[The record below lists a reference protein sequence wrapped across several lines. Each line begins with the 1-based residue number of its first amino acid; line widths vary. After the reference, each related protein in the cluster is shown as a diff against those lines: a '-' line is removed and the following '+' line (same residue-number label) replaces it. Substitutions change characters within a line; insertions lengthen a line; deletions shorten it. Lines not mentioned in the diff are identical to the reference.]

1 MFKPSTAR
9 SHRSWRTAQSYT
21 GTLLSSAV
29 RQQLQS
35 LRTALLRLHR
45 VLLDGERLTYE
56 QVRGRVANSGELL
69 QLVIHHEQFAWLHPL
84 SELIVQID
92 ETLRT
97 DEPIASEEIESL
109 IDRIRQLIL
118 SPDPP
123 EFGTKYHLSLQRN
136 PDAVLAHADIVPLLT
151 VKQG

>member
-1 MFKPSTAR
+1 
-9 SHRSWRTAQSYT
+9 
-21 GTLLSSAV
+21 
-29 RQQLQS
+29 
-35 LRTALLRLHR
+35 
-45 VLLDGERLTYE
+45 
-56 QVRGRVANSGELL
+56 VRGRVANSGELL